1 MAKRAPKKRPKKKGP
16 APRRKDVEAPKK
28 KWNGQQIGIAIIGVL
43 VILSMSIGY
52 LLAALQ

>member
-1 MAKRAPKKRPKKKGP
+1 MAKRAPKKRSKKKGP
-16 APRRKDVEAPKK
+16 APRQKEVETPRK
-28 KWNGQQIGIAIIGVL
+28 KWTGQQIGIAIIGVL